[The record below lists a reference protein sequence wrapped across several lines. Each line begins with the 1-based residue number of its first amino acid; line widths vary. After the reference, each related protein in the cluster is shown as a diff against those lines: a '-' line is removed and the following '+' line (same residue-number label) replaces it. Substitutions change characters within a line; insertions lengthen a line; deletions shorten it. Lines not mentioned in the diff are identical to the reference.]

1 MGAEMTKPDAIY
13 VPDSVAAVTALPD
26 SPMAMPEQ
34 ILETRAGARPG
45 MSWLTVLV
53 ALVSWRGLHG

>member
-1 MGAEMTKPDAIY
+1 MTTPDAMNHTG
-13 VPDSVAAVTALPD
+13 SLATVTALPD

-34 ILETRAGARPG
+34 ILETPTQLRPG